1 GYGWAQG
8 TIQDRDRGAT
18 YGDERVRD
26 FNFTSQATF
35 VVDVPTG
42 VYKVTMTLGDGLALR
57 DEMGILL
64 EGTHVDTVTAAA
76 GQFAMR
82 TFTVT
87 VSDGQLTLA
96 LEDLGGANNL
106 VMINSLDVVQIGGDP
121 AGPQIAS
128 ATPEGEVFDT
138 LQQFTITFDEEID
151 TDTLTIDDVTLSG
164 PDGVVTPTA
173 IMQID

>member
-1 GYGWAQG
+1 
-8 TIQDRDRGAT
+8 
-18 YGDERVRD
+18 
-26 FNFTSQATF
+26 QATF
-35 VVDVPTG
+35 AVDVPTG
-42 VYKVTMTLGDGLALR
+42 VYDVTLTLGDGLAIR
-57 DEMGILL
+57 DEMGIFL

-76 GQFAMR
+76 GEYETR
-82 TFTVT
+82 TFTITVT
-87 VSDGQLTLA
+87 DGQVTLA

-128 ATPEGEVFDT
+128 ATPDGEVFDT

-164 PDGVVTPTA
+164 PGGVVTPTA
-173 IMQID
+173 ITQID